1 MKRVA
6 LVLLLTVSPLLAGAG
21 LADADLSPA
30 ALALVVKGKT
40 MIRGLASADG
50 GPAERLLASH
60 STIYAD
66 QQLLVSPDA
75 QVTLLFW
82 SDGHIEQIAAPG
94 TFKVALG
101 GCQPRTGIK
110 QLKVAEPSRAVVD
123 QCRNDFR
130 RQFSAVVAR
139 SGDGGQGDVS
149 SAGAGRGE
157 LRPILDSTV
166 LAAKP
171 VFAWPARS
179 KAAKYTVSLYFLEN
193 RIWSAVTE
201 ATRLEYS
208 GETPLRPDEM
218 YSWRVTT
225 TLDDGK
231 VVTLCGGVFR
241 TASGPQRE
249 TAAGLEKLLAR
260 PEPPYLA
267 MAAIWYKQ
275 NGFIPEAIAADEQLA
290 RLAPDA
296 GVYRELSRLYVLAG
310 RSEDAFAANLKAAE
324 LEKKGHNG
332 SP

>member
-1 MKRVA
+1 MKRAV
-6 LVLLLTVSPLLAGAG
+6 LVLLLTVSPLLASASR
-21 LADADLSPA
+21 ADTDLSPA
-30 ALALVVKGKT
+30 ALALVAKGKT
-40 MIRGLASADG
+40 MIVGPASADAV
-50 GPAERLLASH
+50 PAQRLLASH
-60 STIYAD
+60 CTIYVG
-66 QQLLVSPDA
+66 QQLVLSTEA

-82 SDGHIEQIAAPG
+82 SDGHIEQLAAPG
-94 TFKVALG
+94 TFNVAPE
-101 GCQPRTGIK
+101 GCQPRSGVK
-110 QLKVAEPSRAVVD
+110 QLKVSEAGRVVVD
-123 QCRNDFR
+123 QCRTDFR
-130 RQFSAVVAR
+130 KQFGAVVAR
-139 SGDGGQGDVS
+139 GGDDDQGESS

-171 VFAWPARS
+171 LFAWPARA
-179 KAAKYTVSLYFLEN
+179 KGMKYTVSLYFLEN

-208 GETPLRPDEM
+208 GQTPLRPDEM

-225 TLDDGK
+225 TLDNGK

-249 TAAGLEKLLAR
+249 TALGLAKLLAR

-267 MAAIWYKQ
+267 MAAVWYKQ
-275 NGFIPEAIAADEQLA
+275 NGFTSEAIAADEQLA
-290 RLAPDA
+290 RLTPDA

-310 RSEDAFAANLKAAE
+310 RSDDAFAAHLKAAE
-324 LEKKGHNG
+324 LEKKGAAE